1 MAVHPD
7 PYDLLKSIIH
17 LSTSSISIETKLDGM
32 LQILSDAFESDR
44 CLVLR
49 PDKIGKNGFL
59 ARLASERK
67 PLWVEDGASFQR
79 EGVLSEEKDL
89 LCSSF
94 ACIPLYDETSFQA
107 ILYIGFSKNR
117 RFSSQE
123 TDLILLIAKEMEEAI
138 RNAHLHQ
145 KAEQTISELTAFH
158 EMGKAVTSTLK
169 LRELFDLI
177 LATGLKTLKAKGGV
191 LRVED
196 RRTGEL
202 EVRCSLGE
210 YHLNPLD
217 EKIARR
223 VFHTRTPLSLH
234 HFSEEKPS
242 LSILCAPFLSKGKS
256 FGTLTFYDKEADSPK
271 FDERDFQLLLTMA
284 NQVSCAIEN
293 ALVHYETSEMAREH
307 EKRVKQLSTLWEL
320 NKALLTTVNFERIV
334 HMTLTA
340 ITIGDGLGFNRAM
353 LFMVNEKKHILEGT
367 LAVGPD
373 SAEEAGRIWSTLSQ
387 RKENLSNL
395 IAQIQL
401 SPETN
406 SILNS
411 IVKGIQIPL
420 EQEEC
425 ILSRT
430 VLEGRPFNIR
440 FPYSEVGIE
449 SESTR
454 CRHDSV
460 GTTAVPAR
468 SDSYREGWLQI
479 HCERGC
485 SLGSEVGC
493 YVSEHLSRD
502 PKVYSFATVPL
513 WGKGKVIGVILVD
526 NLYNQNP
533 VTDGDI
539 QFLIMFTNQ
548 AGLAIE
554 NTILYRNLEEVHR
567 ELKETQALLVHQEK
581 MVALGE
587 LSTHI
592 AHEIKNPLVSIGGFA
607 RRLDRAI
614 PDESQEKRYT
624 ETIIKEVERLE
635 RILDDIHTYTHDE
648 SLAFKEWDLR
658 DILEESVS
666 MVSEGF
672 HGEGIQIV
680 KQFAEEPPKVRG
692 DYHQLKEAFSNLI
705 SNAYQA
711 MDGKGTLSIR
721 IHPISK
727 DGSSFIRVEVQD
739 TGNGIDP
746 ENLHNIFNPFYSTK
760 DARLGLGLPI
770 VHKIILSHRGQIE
783 VDNNPGEGVT
793 FIITLPVQQPSPPP
807 LAPVLRPD
815 QIGTTEDGGGDSGEG
830 ERPKNSP

>member
-1 MAVHPD
+1 MAAHPD

-17 LSTSSISIETKLDGM
+17 LSTSSIPIEAKLDGM
-32 LQILSDAFESDR
+32 LQTLSDAFESDR
-44 CLVLR
+44 CLLLR
-49 PDKIGKNGFL
+49 PDKIGEKGFL
-59 ARLASERK
+59 SHLASEKK
-67 PLWVEDGASFQR
+67 PLWMGEGSSFNK
-79 EGVLSEEKDL
+79 EEVLSEEEDL
-89 LCSSF
+89 LCPSF
-94 ACIPLYDETSFQA
+94 GCIPLYDETAFQG
-107 ILYIGFSKNR
+107 ILYIGFSMSR
-117 RFSSQE
+117 RFSAQE
-123 TDLILLIAKEMEEAI
+123 TDLILLMAKEMEGTI
-138 RNAHLHQ
+138 RNAHLHR
-145 KAEQTISELTAFH
+145 KAEQTISELTALH

-169 LRELFDLI
+169 LGELFKLI
-177 LATGLKTLKAKGGV
+177 LMTGLKTLKAKGGV

-202 EVRCSLGE
+202 EVKCSLGE
-210 YHLNPLD
+210 YHLNAFD

-256 FGTLTFYDKEADSPK
+256 FGTLTFYDYDKEADPPK
-271 FDERDFQLLLTMA
+271 FDERKFQLLLTMA
-284 NQVSCAIEN
+284 NQMSCAIEN

-387 RKENLSNL
+387 RKGSLSDL

-406 SILNS
+406 SILSS

-440 FPYSEVGIE
+440 FPYSE
-449 SESTR
+449 
-454 CRHDSV
+454 
-460 GTTAVPAR
+460 
-468 SDSYREGWLQI
+468 EGWLQI

-493 YVSEHLSRD
+493 YVSEHLSRN

-526 NLYNQNP
+526 NLYNQNSI
-533 VTDGDI
+533 TDGDI
-539 QFLIMFTNQ
+539 QFLSMFTNQ

-567 ELKETQALLVHQEK
+567 ELKDTQALLVHQEK
-581 MVALGE
+581 MVALGK

-624 ETIIKEVERLE
+624 ETIIKEVSRLE
-635 RILDDIHTYTHDE
+635 KILDDIHTYTHDE

-666 MVSEGF
+666 MVSEGA
-672 HGEGIQIV
+672 HVEGIQLV
-680 KQFAEEPPKVRG
+680 KQFAEELPKVRG
-692 DYHQLKEAFSNLI
+692 DYHQLKQAFSNLI

-721 IHPISK
+721 IHPILK
-727 DGSSFIRVEVQD
+727 NGSSFIRVEVED

-760 DARLGLGLPI
+760 DARLGLGLPM
-770 VHKIILSHRGQIE
+770 VHKIILSHQGQIE
-783 VDNNPGEGVT
+783 VDNHLGEGVT
-793 FIITLPVQQPSPPP
+793 FIITLP
-807 LAPVLRPD
+807 A
-815 QIGTTEDGGGDSGEG
+815 IE
-830 ERPKNSP
+830 ERRG